1 MSEKSNQNKKK
12 ARVFTAEIY
21 PDSAPADWLDRAK
34 ATHLDMLISPIHDK
48 DTNPDKT
55 PKKPHYHIMALWDSP
70 TTFNNAK
77 NILSNIGVA
86 NGHIEYVESTPG
98 MARYLIHRDNP
109 EKAQYDADDVVVLGA
124 IDYEEICNKVQDK
137 RKHIGEMTEYI
148 RDNAITSFAAFAYHC
163 QANEPQWFN
172 ILTDKNTLYIK
183 TLIDANWKD
192 MNGYSD
198 EVN

>member
-1 MSEKSNQNKKK
+1 MSDKSKKK
-12 ARVFTAEIY
+12 ARAFTGILY

-34 ATHLDMLISPIHDK
+34 STHLDMLISPIHDK
-48 DTNPDKT
+48 DTNPDNT
-55 PKKPHYHIMALWDSP
+55 PKKPHYHILALWDNP
-70 TTFNNAK
+70 TTFNNAQTV
-77 NILSNIGVA
+77 LGDIGVA
-86 NGHIEYVESTPG
+86 NGRVEYVESTPG
-98 MARYLIHRDNP
+98 MARYLTHRDNP
-109 EKAQYDADDVVVLGA
+109 EKAQYNTDDVVVLGSV
-124 IDYEEICNKVQDK
+124 DYEDLCNKVQDK

-192 MNGYSD
+192 MNGYNS
-198 EVN
+198 EVD